1 MSREIKFRAWDE
13 ELKKMYSG
21 DEIECED
28 NLDAWLSYGELA
40 IYRMDNGEYT
50 QLKPLQYTGL
60 NDKNDN
66 PIYEGDIVHVWE
78 QDSFIPNRDSG
89 GGIIDYDCK
98 DGFSQLGVVSFKG
111 AWYTYETKQHLE
123 GREEQI
129 YAPLDFTND
138 LFVVGNIY
146 ENADLIQG
154 GRTMKYT
161 EHGTYEVTQLLAET
175 KETERNGN

>member
-1 MSREIKFRAWDE
+1 MREIKFRYFDTKRQEFITDCDVYFIDSNCILA
-13 ELKKMYSG
+13 G
-21 DEIECED
+21 DFD
-28 NLDAWLSYGELA
+28 NPPVVDITKDVVIS
-40 IYRMDNGEYT
+40 
-50 QLKPLQYTGL
+50 QYTGL
-60 NDKNDN
+60 KDSKCNE
-66 PIYEGDIVHVWE
+66 IYEGDIVHVWE

-89 GGIIDYDCK
+89 GGIVDYDCV

-138 LFVVGNIY
+138 LVVVGNIY

-154 GRTMKYT
+154 GRKMEYT
-161 EHGTYEVTQLLAET
+161 QHGTYEVTQLLAEA
-175 KETERNGN
+175 KENEENGN